1 MPRTVIFTV
10 WASAV
15 QQSCVNSQTF
25 FVSVDNFLNSFDF
38 HEYLESIV
46 INLTHTHLWYQSA
59 VDVVNKVVL
68 HFRRR
73 SIKVNLIGLNEASAT
88 LVERLNTHSSKQKKF
103 QDGRVIHEAYLETK
117 FLPKYSKG
125 LRLTIPEVY

>member
-46 INLTHTHLWYQSA
+46 INLTHTHL
-59 VDVVNKVVL
+59 
-68 HFRRR
+68 
-73 SIKVNLIGLNEASAT
+73 
-88 LVERLNTHSSKQKKF
+88 
-103 QDGRVIHEAYLETK
+103 
-117 FLPKYSKG
+117 
-125 LRLTIPEVY
+125 